1 MTFKMNTGK
10 LIVFVLVVGMVYMFL
25 DSLMPDGPFK
35 VVLEGLSLIG
45 ICVYAAFVGR
55 QIFKRRKRLDAAN
68 VKVECVRSTRVEAL
82 SEVDVTFLKRQ
93 MTRKM
98 AAAMFLF
105 LFIFTIYLVVTNF
118 MLPVLFGSMGES
130 LFYIQAG
137 VIFFVAVYFFGKRI
151 RRLRQEI
158 LDGKKLVVIG
168 NVSRWTHYLY
178 NEDDYVL
185 YVDEIA
191 FRVKPAVFDKYLIG
205 DAIEAHLFEP
215 WKNTLLFERKI
226 EK

>member
-1 MTFKMNTGK
+1 MTTGK
-10 LIVFVLVVGMVYMFL
+10 FIVFCLLVGLVYVFL
-25 DSLMPDGPFK
+25 DTLVPDGPFK
-35 VVLEGLSLIG
+35 VVLEGLLFIG
-45 ICVYAAFVGR
+45 ACVYAALVGR

-68 VKVECVRSTRVEAL
+68 VKVECVRSTRAEAL
-82 SEVDVTFLKRQ
+82 SEVDVTLLKRQ

-98 AAAMFLF
+98 AAAIFLF
-105 LFIFTIYLVVTNF
+105 LFIFSIYLVVTNF
-118 MLPVLFGSMGES
+118 ILPVLFGSMGES

-158 LDGKKLVVIG
+158 HDGKKLVVVG
-168 NVSRWTHYLY
+168 NVSRWTHYPY
-178 NEDDYVL
+178 NENDYVL

-191 FRVKPAVFDKYLIG
+191 FRVKPGVFDKYLIG

-215 WKNTLLFERKI
+215 WKNTLLFEKKI